1 MVGRV
6 RPHRV
11 ARSYI
16 RSLEYLVGISY
27 KYGIDP
33 EDILNG
39 LFEAQIEGE
48 SARGDFRVECR
59 NREEGYVYFLLTS
72 CGEMVAQLRL
82 KESLLVDQSRTRK
95 IFERIVK
102 SSSPKNKA
110 KQTVINPKISDLKVG
125 SKVAEL
131 KARVVS
137 KQPTKR
143 VQSRWGNSFFFSLA
157 AISDGTAVINLPLWN
172 AQTNLISIGDMVQIR
187 NGRVGIFRGERQ
199 LNLSKK
205 MGNLSVL

>member
-11 ARSYI
+11 ARSYV
-16 RSLEYLVGISY
+16 RSLEYLVAISW
-27 KYGIDP
+27 KYGIEP
-33 EDILNG
+33 EDILDC
-39 LFEAQIEGE
+39 LFEAREKGE
-48 SARGDFRVECR
+48 SVRGDFKVECR
-59 NREEGYVYFLLTS
+59 NRADGYVYFLLTS

-82 KESLLVDQSRTRK
+82 KESLLVDQSRTRS
-95 IFERIVK
+95 IFERVVK
-102 SSSPKNKA
+102 SSSPKNRA
-110 KQTVINPKISDLKVG
+110 KETVINPKISDLKVG
-125 SKVAEL
+125 ARVAEL

-172 AQTNLISIGDMVQIR
+172 AQTSLVSIGDMVQIR
-187 NGRVGIFRGERQ
+187 NGRVGSFRGERQ
-199 LNLSKK
+199 LNIPKK
-205 MGNLSVL
+205 MGKLSVL